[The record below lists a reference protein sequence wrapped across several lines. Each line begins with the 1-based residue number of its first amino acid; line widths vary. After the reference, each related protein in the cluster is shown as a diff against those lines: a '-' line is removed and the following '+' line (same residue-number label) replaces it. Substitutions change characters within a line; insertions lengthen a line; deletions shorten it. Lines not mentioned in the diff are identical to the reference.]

1 MVNSFDLLNKIFD
14 LLANDKEMCQYLE
27 IDTTK
32 LKGNKL
38 LDKLNDKLRREYQT
52 AEVIERDDVPFISFY
67 FMHAE
72 KTKNNWLVNKGD
84 LYVDIYVSNIYT
96 AGQISKRFRQI
107 IADNLKILLN
117 YEGQHFSGVI
127 GVYKYRLI
135 YNPLI
140 DGE

>member
-27 IDTTK
+27 IDAK

-67 FMHAE
+67 FMHSE

-84 LYVDIYVSNIYT
+84 LYVDIYVSNIYM

-107 IADNLKILLN
+107 MADNLKILLN